1 MAKVITEMND
11 TISWPTGRAVR
22 PWLGPLMIIWG
33 GIFIGLAPI
42 GLRFGLS
49 DLGPQAIGLWRYLFA
64 LPILF
69 AVILL
74 RYRRLPQ
81 RPNIFVVIAGTCFA
95 LDIGLWHW
103 SLTFT
108 SVANSTFIVNLGN
121 LGVGLIAWAVMR
133 ERPKPSWFPAVIIAF
148 VGAGALSLGGNNL
161 GLETGALAFRGDLL
175 ALAAAGFVA
184 CYMLVSKLA
193 RRSLGGVDTIFWL
206 TAVECVVAVFLVYLF
221 NERYFP
227 ESLSGFVAPLF
238 LGVFAHVIGQGLIV
252 TGLGQTPASVAGILV
267 IVQPVV
273 AAIMSWYLFGE
284 LLTGLQ
290 IGGCMLI
297 LIAILLAQSGQTKKI
312 NTALVSPND

>member
-1 MAKVITEMND
+1 MNE
-11 TISWPTGRAVR
+11 TISWPAGPVAR
-22 PWLGPLMIIWG
+22 PWLGPLMIILG
-33 GIFIGLAPI
+33 GTFIGLAPI
-42 GLRFGLS
+42 GFRFGLS

-69 AVILL
+69 AIILV

-81 RPNIFVVIAGTCFA
+81 RPNVFVVIAGTCFA

-121 LGVGLIAWAVMR
+121 LGVGLIAWIIMR
-133 ERPKPSWFPAVIIAF
+133 ERPKPSWFPAVVIAF
-148 VGAGALSLGGNNL
+148 IGAGALSLGGNKL
-161 GLETGALAFRGDLL
+161 GLDTGATALRGDLL

-206 TAVECVVAVFLVYLF
+206 TFVESVVAVFLVFLF
-221 NERYFP
+221 NEAYLP
-227 ESLSGFVAPLF
+227 ESLSGFAAPLF

-284 LLTGLQ
+284 ILTGLQ

-297 LIAILLAQSGQTKKI
+297 LFAILLAQSDQARPGK
-312 NTALVSPND
+312 ASLVSPSD